1 MEGRPGGA
9 LIAQMEHIS
18 GQETKWQLIFKSW
31 IIHLSQAF
39 HQSVYFVL
47 LFIITYVNR
56 LNNGE
61 INWA

>member
-18 GQETKWQLIFKSW
+18 GQEIKWQLIFKSW

-39 HQSVYFVL
+39 YQSVYFVL

-61 INWA
+61 INRA